1 MSQNTSHSHN
11 PISIPEN
18 GKLFVPLTN
27 DYLFRALL
35 IKNNYVLK
43 GLLCALLHLNES
55 EVTSVTVTNSVQPGE
70 SINDKEFVLDI
81 NAVLNQFRIINIEMQ
96 VVNLNNWPE
105 RSLCYLSRNLNQLK
119 HNEKYTNLRPVI
131 QIGLL
136 DYTLFPD
143 RPEFYATY
151 RLLNEKTHT
160 SYSDKLQLSVLDLTR
175 IDLATEE
182 DKAYQID
189 YWASLFKATT
199 WEELQMLAQNNDY
212 FKEAA
217 ETVYLLTQD
226 EEVRLRC
233 QARED
238 YYRNINGMNEMIRE
252 RDEKISEQDAK
263 ISEQQAQLSKK
274 DQQLSEKD
282 QQLSEKDALIA
293 ALQAQLA
300 QTQN

>member
-1 MSQNTSHSHN
+1 MSQNTSHN

-55 EVTSVTVTNSVQPGE
+55 DVTSVIVTNTVQPGE
-70 SINDKEFVLDI
+70 SIDDKAYVLDI
-81 NAVLNQFRIINIEMQ
+81 NVMLNQTRIINIEMQ
-96 VVNLNNWPE
+96 VVNLKNWPE

-119 HNEKYTNLRPVI
+119 QGEDYIELRPVI

-136 DYTLFPD
+136 DYTLFPK

-160 SYSDKLQLSVLDLTR
+160 PYSDKLQLSVLDLTR

-182 DKAYQID
+182 DKAYQIE

-199 WEELQMLAQNNDY
+199 WEELKMLAQNNDY

-217 ETVYLLTQD
+217 ETVYLLAQD

-238 YYRNINGMNEMIRE
+238 YYRNINGMNRMIRE

-263 ISEQQAQLSKK
+263 ISEQQALLSKK
-274 DQQLSEKD
+274 DQQLF
-282 QQLSEKDALIA
+282 EKDALIA
-293 ALQAQLA
+293 TLQAQLA
-300 QTQN
+300 QKQN